1 MKEKHSWIDEV
12 TEVLA
17 ELGGH
22 ATLSDITKKVIERAK
37 VDVQKN
43 KNIDARIRAT
53 LYENSSDSTYHTSK
67 YDLFYSVEGIGKG
80 HWGLRDFEPIPENF
94 DYTEDDIGFSEGRA
108 KLLQHILK
116 ERNPLVI
123 RNAKEKFKEIHGKVY
138 CEICGFDFFEKYG
151 IIGENFIEGHHTI
164 PLSELQENHKTK
176 IDEIALVC
184 SNCHKMLHRKR
195 PWLTRDEL
203 SNLI

>member
-1 MKEKHSWIDEV
+1 
-12 TEVLA
+12 
-17 ELGGH
+17 
-22 ATLSDITKKVIERAK
+22 
-37 VDVQKN
+37 
-43 KNIDARIRAT
+43 
-53 LYENSSDSTYHTSK
+53 
-67 YDLFYSVEGIGKG
+67 LFYSVEGIGKG

-164 PLSELQENHKTK
+164 PLSELLENHKTK